1 MIVGGKDVG
10 DRPLIL
16 APMEEVTNPPF
27 RKFCKRYGAD
37 WLYSEF
43 VSADALVRSINK
55 TVKKLTIEENER
67 PVTIQIYGRFIDSMV
82 EAAKIV
88 EEVQPD
94 FIDINFGCPVKRVA
108 AKGAGAGMLRDVP
121 LMVEMAK
128 QIVQA
133 VKIPVT
139 AKTRLGWDCENIII
153 DDVAERLQDVGI
165 SALAIHGRTR
175 SQMYKGEADW
185 EPIARVKQNPRI
197 KIPIIGNGDIDSP
210 QKAKE
215 AFERYGVDGVMIGRA
230 TIGKPWIFEQIKH
243 YLATGEVLP
252 ELSVPAQIEI
262 IKEQI
267 LLSMEWLD
275 EVRGLFHMRR
285 HMACM
290 FKGLP
295 HFRDLRIQ
303 MLQAPNIEELWGVFD
318 QIAERYGS
326 MAVPNRSDAVRNSHH
341 RHAPVR
347 SRRSPSYTARW
358 KTACSYG
365 IPRSYHQLP
374 PLLLT
379 S

>member
-67 PVTIQIYGRFIDSMV
+67 PVTIQIYGRFIDTMV

-121 LMVEMAK
+121 LMVEMVK

-153 DDVAERLQDVGI
+153 DDLAERLQDVGVI
-165 SALAIHGRTR
+165 ALAIHGRTR
-175 SQMYKGEADW
+175 SQLYKREADW

-243 YLATGEVLP
+243 YLAAGEILP

-303 MLQAPNIEELWGVFD
+303 MLQAPTIQELWSVFD

-326 MAVPNRSDAVRNSHH
+326 INFEDRVEEELNN
-341 RHAPVR
+341 
-347 SRRSPSYTARW
+347 
-358 KTACSYG
+358 
-365 IPRSYHQLP
+365 
-374 PLLLT
+374 
-379 S
+379 

>member
-55 TVKKLTIEENER
+55 TVKKLTIEESER

-108 AKGAGAGMLRDVP
+108 AKGAGAGMLRDIP

-153 DDVAERLQDVGI
+153 DEVAERLQDVGI

-175 SQMYKGEADW
+175 SQMYTGEADW

-210 QKAKE
+210 EKVKE

-230 TIGKPWIFEQIKH
+230 TIGKPWIFRQIKH
-243 YLATGEVLP
+243 YLQTGEHLP
-252 ELSVPAQIEI
+252 ELSIHEQIEI

-267 LLSMEWLD
+267 LLSQEWLD

-303 MLQAPNIEELWGVFD
+303 MLQAPTIEKLWEVFEK
-318 QIAERYGS
+318 IKERY
-326 MAVPNRSDAVRNSHH
+326 
-341 RHAPVR
+341 
-347 SRRSPSYTARW
+347 YTA
-358 KTACSYG
+358 
-365 IPRSYHQLP
+365 I
-374 PLLLT
+374 
-379 S
+379 

>member
-243 YLATGEVLP
+243 YLAAGEILP

-303 MLQAPNIEELWGVFD
+303 MLQAPNIETLWGVFD

-326 MAVPNRSDAVRNSHH
+326 MDPNDRMEE
-341 RHAPVR
+341 
-347 SRRSPSYTARW
+347 
-358 KTACSYG
+358 
-365 IPRSYHQLP
+365 
-374 PLLLT
+374 
-379 S
+379 

>member
-55 TVKKLTIEENER
+55 TVKKLTIEESER

-108 AKGAGAGMLRDVP
+108 GKGAGAGMLRDVP

-139 AKTRLGWDCENIII
+139 AKTRLGWDLENIII

-175 SQMYKGEADW
+175 SQMYTGEADW

-197 KIPIIGNGDIDSP
+197 KIPIIGNGDIDTP
-210 QKAKE
+210 EKAKE
-215 AFERYGVDGVMIGRA
+215 AFERYGVDGVMIGRG
-230 TIGKPWIFEQIKH
+230 TIGKPWIFQQIKH
-243 YLATGEVLP
+243 YLQTGEHLP
-252 ELSVPAQIEI
+252 ELLIHEQIEI

-267 LLSMEWLD
+267 LLSQEWLD

-290 FKGLP
+290 FKGLS

-303 MLQAPNIEELWGVFD
+303 MLQAPTIEMLWEVFEK
-318 QIAERYGS
+318 IEERYGE
-326 MAVPNRSDAVRNSHH
+326 
-341 RHAPVR
+341 
-347 SRRSPSYTARW
+347 
-358 KTACSYG
+358 KG
-365 IPRSYHQLP
+365 L
-374 PLLLT
+374 
-379 S
+379 

>member
-139 AKTRLGWDCENIII
+139 AKTRLGWDCEHIII

-165 SALAIHGRTR
+165 RALAIHGRTR

-185 EPIARVKQNPRI
+185 GPIARVKQNPRI

-210 QKAKE
+210 QKVKE

-252 ELSVPAQIEI
+252 ELSVAAQVEI

-303 MLQAPNIEELWGVFD
+303 MLQAPNIETLWGVFD

-326 MAVPNRSDAVRNSHH
+326 MDPEDLVEEDLNS
-341 RHAPVR
+341 
-347 SRRSPSYTARW
+347 
-358 KTACSYG
+358 
-365 IPRSYHQLP
+365 
-374 PLLLT
+374 
-379 S
+379 

>member
-133 VKIPVT
+133 VNIPVT
-139 AKTRLGWDCENIII
+139 AKTRLGWDCEHIII

-185 EPIARVKQNPRI
+185 GPIARVKQNPRI

-210 QKAKE
+210 QKVKE

-243 YLATGEVLP
+243 YLATGEILP
-252 ELSVPAQIEI
+252 ELSVAAQVEI

-303 MLQAPNIEELWGVFD
+303 MLQAPTSEELWGVFD

-326 MAVPNRSDAVRNSHH
+326 MDPEDLVEEDLNS
-341 RHAPVR
+341 
-347 SRRSPSYTARW
+347 
-358 KTACSYG
+358 
-365 IPRSYHQLP
+365 
-374 PLLLT
+374 
-379 S
+379 

>member
-210 QKAKE
+210 QKVKE
-215 AFERYGVDGVMIGRA
+215 AFERYGVVGVMIGRA

-243 YLATGEVLP
+243 YLTTGEMLP
-252 ELSVPAQIEI
+252 ELSIPAQIEI

-303 MLQAPNIEELWGVFD
+303 MLQAPTSEELWGVFD

-326 MAVPNRSDAVRNSHH
+326 MDPEDLVEEDLNS
-341 RHAPVR
+341 
-347 SRRSPSYTARW
+347 
-358 KTACSYG
+358 
-365 IPRSYHQLP
+365 
-374 PLLLT
+374 
-379 S
+379 

>member
-1 MIVGGKDVG
+1 M
-10 DRPLIL
+10 
-16 APMEEVTNPPF
+16 
-27 RKFCKRYGAD
+27 
-37 WLYSEF
+37 
-43 VSADALVRSINK
+43 
-55 TVKKLTIEENER
+55 TIEENER
-67 PVTIQIYGRFIDSMV
+67 PVTIQIYGRFIDTMV

-121 LMVEMAK
+121 LMVEMVK

-175 SQMYKGEADW
+175 SQMYKGEA
-185 EPIARVKQNPRI
+185 
-197 KIPIIGNGDIDSP
+197 IGNGDIDSP

-243 YLATGEVLP
+243 YLATGEILP

-303 MLQAPNIEELWGVFD
+303 MLQAPTIQELWSVFD

-326 MAVPNRSDAVRNSHH
+326 INFEDRVEEELNN
-341 RHAPVR
+341 
-347 SRRSPSYTARW
+347 
-358 KTACSYG
+358 
-365 IPRSYHQLP
+365 
-374 PLLLT
+374 
-379 S
+379 

>member
-1 MIVGGKDVG
+1 MKIHNIDFGNKPV
-10 DRPLIL
+10 LL
-16 APMEEVTNPPF
+16 APMEDVTDSSF
-27 RKFCKRYGAD
+27 RLMCKEFGAD
-37 WLYSEF
+37 MVYTEF
-43 VSADALVRSINK
+43 ISSDALIRNVSK
-55 TVKKLTIEENER
+55 TQQKLIISDRER
-67 PVTIQIYGRFIDSMV
+67 PVAIQIYGREVDTMV
-82 EAAKIV
+82 EAAHICA
-88 EEVQPD
+88 EANPD
-94 FIDINFGCPVKRVA
+94 ILDINFGCPVKRVA

-210 QKAKE
+210 QKVKE

-243 YLATGEVLP
+243 YLATGEILP

-303 MLQAPNIEELWGVFD
+303 MLQAPTIEELWGVFD

-326 MAVPNRSDAVRNSHH
+326 MDPEDLVEEDLNS
-341 RHAPVR
+341 
-347 SRRSPSYTARW
+347 
-358 KTACSYG
+358 
-365 IPRSYHQLP
+365 
-374 PLLLT
+374 
-379 S
+379 